1 MRPEPKTTFRTRL
14 TAGSVPPYDTWTFVV
29 VPRDVHAALG
39 GGARIAIRGLIEGVE
54 FRSTMQRGDGVMRF
68 PVTRDVRENAGVRT
82 GNEVE
87 VTIEIDPDS
96 REPEVPVE
104 LRDVLDSSALWE
116 VFRALAPSCRRAW
129 AEYVAEAK
137 QQSTRARRAA
147 KAVTGIA
154 AKRFPG
160 QR

>member
-1 MRPEPKTTFRTRL
+1 MPHEPKTMFRTRL
-14 TAGSVPPYDTWTFVV
+14 IAGNVPPYDSWTFVV
-29 VPRDVHAALG
+29 VPSDVHAALG

-68 PVTRDVRENAGVRT
+68 PVTREVREGAGVRA
-82 GNEVE
+82 GNEVD
-87 VTIEIDPDS
+87 VMIEIDPDS
-96 REPEVPVE
+96 REPEIPVE
-104 LRDVLDSSALWE
+104 LRDVLDSNALWE

-147 KAVTGIA
+147 RAVAGIA